1 MRILL
6 IEDEVRL
13 ARNYERNL
21 TDEGHTVEVIHDGET
36 AAARLCKEGND
47 FDVIV
52 LDILLPG
59 RNGIDVC
66 RSARQAGLRTPVLL
80 LTALDQ
86 TEEKVRGLDAGAD
99 DYLTKP
105 FPFDELSARL
115 RALARRSHRY
125 DPVAEATHLRVGPLY
140 IDLLRHKVWRDED
153 QIAVTPREYALLE
166 YLARNPNRVL
176 TRQQLV
182 SSLWPD
188 GTLAASNVLDTY
200 MHYLRDKIDRDYA
213 EPLLRTVRG
222 VGYMLCGRTDDSERT
237 PRQ

>member
-13 ARNYERNL
+13 ARNYQRNL

-36 AAARLCKEGND
+36 ASARLHNEGND
-47 FDVIV
+47 FDVII
-52 LDILLPG
+52 LDILLPEC
-59 RNGIDVC
+59 NGIDLC
-66 RSARQAGLRTPVLL
+66 RSARRAGLRTPVLL

-105 FPFDELSARL
+105 FPFDELLARL

-125 DPVAEATHLRVGPLY
+125 DPVAEATHLRAGPLY
-140 IDLLRHKVWRDED
+140 IDLLRHEVWRDDD

-176 TRQQLV
+176 TRQQLM
-182 SSLWPD
+182 SRLWPD

-222 VGYMLCGRTDDSERT
+222 VGYMLSDPASDGERA

>member
-13 ARNYERNL
+13 ARNYQRNL

-36 AAARLCKEGND
+36 AAVRLRKEGND
-47 FDVIV
+47 YDVIV
-52 LDILLPG
+52 LDVLLPG
-59 RNGIDVC
+59 CNGIDLC
-66 RSARQAGLRTPVLL
+66 RSARRAGLRTPILL

-86 TEEKVRGLDAGAD
+86 TEMKVRGLDAGAD

-105 FPFDELSARL
+105 FPFDELLARL
-115 RALARRSHRY
+115 RALVRRPHRY
-125 DPVAEATHLRVGPLY
+125 DPVAEATHLQVGPLY
-140 IDLLRHKVWRDED
+140 IDLLRHEVWRDGD
-153 QIAVTPREYALLE
+153 LIAVTPREYSLLE

-176 TRQQLV
+176 TRQQLMNR
-182 SSLWPD
+182 LWPD

-222 VGYMLCGRTDDSERT
+222 VGYMLCNPTPGGERA
-237 PRQ
+237 RRH

>member
-13 ARNYERNL
+13 ARNYQRNL
-21 TDEGHTVEVIHDGET
+21 TGEGHTVEIIHDGTT
-36 AAARLCKEGND
+36 ASAQLRKEGND
-47 FDVIV
+47 YDVIV
-52 LDILLPG
+52 LDVLLPG
-59 RNGIDVC
+59 CDGITLC
-66 RSARQAGLRTPVLL
+66 RSARRAGLRTPVLL

-105 FPFDELSARL
+105 FPFDELLARL
-115 RALARRSHRY
+115 RALGRRPHRY
-125 DPVAEATHLRVGPLY
+125 DPSAEATHLRVGPLY
-140 IDLLRHKVWRDED
+140 IDLLRHEVWRDDDE
-153 QIAVTPREYALLE
+153 IAVTPREYALLE

-176 TRQQLV
+176 TRQQLM
-182 SSLWPD
+182 SRLWPD
-188 GTLAASNVLDTY
+188 GTQAASNVLDTY

-222 VGYMLCGRTDDSERT
+222 VGYKLCDPASDGARA
-237 PRQ
+237 QKQ